1 VNVWPKPW
9 LLFAIIL
16 SALALVSCGGKAESP
31 APLASARPTVSPQPG
46 VTPSPKPSPSPSPTP
61 SPLPTATPTPGS
73 GQGGVGVG
81 VGPAKIEH
89 VVFVVQENRS
99 FDNIFGGFD
108 ASGKPFPGADTWS
121 NPDPGEPTPHD
132 HNGNP
137 VTMQQGL
144 LEDCYSPAHYHPQ
157 AVGDIDGGRMD
168 GFDREPVSTLACA
181 PSSPPP
187 TFPYRY
193 VSAAEVAPYWQLGE
207 RYVVADHM
215 FEPMSSGSFG
225 AHLYL
230 AAGQSANTIDE
241 PSATPWG
248 CDAPT
253 GTIVDVITPTGG
265 EEPGVFPCFS
275 IPSFADVLDLR
286 GISWRYYAGPRN
298 DYGYLWS
305 VFDAFDR
312 IRNGPEWTS
321 NVINPPA
328 QFLTDV
334 QNGSLAAMT
343 WITPTLDVSDH
354 PVSHQNEGPA
364 WVASVVNAVGASKF
378 WNTTAI
384 FITWDDWG
392 GWYDHVPPPT
402 LSPVSLGIRVPLIV
416 VSPYARA
423 GYVSHVVHT
432 TGSVLH
438 FAEEALNVP
447 SLGEEDARADDLTDA
462 FDFTQAPRSF
472 GNALKTRTKLGEIR
486 RAASTSRGTP
496 AGARDDDD

>member
-1 VNVWPKPW
+1 LPWRIVVNAWPKFPAF
-9 LLFAIIL
+9 FAL
-16 SALALVSCGGKAESP
+16 SASALALGSCGGGSSP
-31 APLASARPTVSPQPG
+31 SGALPSARPSASPHATPS
-46 VTPSPKPSPSPSPTP
+46 PSPKPTPT
-61 SPLPTATPTPGS
+61 LTPTAVPTAA
-73 GQGGVGVG
+73 GGVGVG
-81 VGPAKIEH
+81 VGPAKIKH

-99 FDNIFGGFD
+99 FDDIFGGFD
-108 ASGKPFPGADTWS
+108 ASGKPFPGADVWS
-121 NPDPGEPTPHD
+121 NPDSGEPTPHD

-144 LEDCYSPAHYHPQ
+144 LEDCFSPAHYHPNSVQ
-157 AVGDIDGGRMD
+157 DVDGGAMN
-168 GFDREPVSTLACA
+168 GFDLEPVSKLACA
-181 PSSPPP
+181 PSTPPP

-193 VSAAEVAPYWQLGE
+193 IAESEVASYWQLAE
-207 RYVVADHM
+207 TYVVADRM

-241 PSATPWG
+241 PSNTPWG
-248 CDAPT
+248 CDAPI
-253 GTIVDVITPTGG
+253 GTIVDVITHGGG
-265 EEPGVFPCFS
+265 EVPGVFPCFA
-275 IPSFADVLDLR
+275 IPSFADELDLH
-286 GISWRYYAGPRN
+286 GVSWRYYAGARN

-305 VFDAFDR
+305 IFDAFER

-334 QNGSLAAMT
+334 GNGTLAAMT
-343 WITPTLDVSDH
+343 WITPTLDTSDH
-354 PVSHQNEGPA
+354 PVSHSNLGPS
-364 WVASVVNAVGASKF
+364 WVASVVNAVGASQF
-378 WNTTAI
+378 WNSTAI

-402 LSPVSLGIRVPLIV
+402 LSPVALGIRVPLIV

-438 FAEEALNVP
+438 FAEEAFNLP
-447 SLGEEDARADDLTDA
+447 SLGEEDARADDLGDA
-462 FDFTQAPRSF
+462 FDFTQMPRTF
-472 GNALKTRTKLGEIR
+472 GTQLRTRYKVDAIR
-486 RAASTSRGTP
+486 RAASTSRGRP